1 MLLDTIF
8 APFVKERP
16 ICVMAR
22 AVLERLLDA
31 QRIDALFAHTAE
43 RQYIR
48 ELLFSSLVRLMSE
61 VVLGVHPTVHAAY
74 QAHKDTIG
82 VSTTA
87 LYNKLDRVEPG
98 VSAALVWDSAT
109 LAEPVVKALRAS
121 HPRWVPGYQIKVLD
135 GNHFSATQH
144 RLAELRHTWAA
155 PLPGQALVVLDQQ
168 RMLITDVF
176 LTEDG
181 HAQERS
187 LIAQV
192 LQHVGEDE
200 LWIEDRNFCTLALM
214 FGMARRGAAFVVRQ
228 HGQLQGELL
237 GRPIRKGTTR
247 SGPVYEQSM
256 LVQDP
261 ARGESMRVRR
271 ITITLKVPTRDGDTE
286 IHILSNVPTDR
297 ATASQVARLYG
308 KRWSIETAFFE
319 ITTTLSCEINTLGY
333 PKAALFTFCLAL
345 LAYNAVSLIKAALR
359 SEHGRKKVNDEV
371 SGYYLSLEIGRTYD
385 GMMIA
390 IPAPHWA
397 LFRELS
403 DQAFA
408 NVLRELASS
417 VNLSKYQKHPRGPKK
432 KPPERTAYQNGKHVS
447 TAKLIAQR

>member
-31 QRIDALFAHTAE
+31 PRLDALFARTAE
-43 RQYIR
+43 RQYTR
-48 ELLFSSLVRLMSE
+48 ELMFSSLIQLMSE

-74 QAHKDTIG
+74 QANKDAIG

-87 LYNKLDRVEPG
+87 LSNKLDRVETR
-98 VSAALVWDSAT
+98 VSAALVRDSAE
-109 LAEPVVKALRAS
+109 LAEPVIKALRAS
-121 HPRWVPGYQIKVLD
+121 APRWLPGYQIKVLD
-135 GNHFSATQH
+135 GNHLASTEH
-144 RLAELRHTWAA
+144 RLKALRGTWAA

-168 RMLITDVF
+168 RMLITDVV
-176 LTEDG
+176 LSEDG

-192 LQHVGEDE
+192 LQRVEEDQ
-200 LWIEDRNFCTLALM
+200 LWIEDRNFCTLGLM

-237 GRPIRKGTTR
+237 GRAKRTGTTR
-247 SGPVYEQSM
+247 SGPVYEQ
-256 LVQDP
+256 
-261 ARGESMRVRR
+261 AMRVRDPHSDETMQIRR
-271 ITITLKVPTRDGDTE
+271 ITLQLKVPTRDGDTE
-286 IHILSNVPTDR
+286 LYILSNVPGGR
-297 ATASQVARLYG
+297 ASAAQLAWLYG

-319 ITTTLSCEINTLGY
+319 LTTTLSCEINTLGY

-359 SEHGRKKVNDEV
+359 SAHGRQKVNDEV
-371 SGYYLSLEIGRTYD
+371 SSYYLSLEIGRTYD

-390 IPAPHWA
+390 IPAPHWT
-397 LFRELS
+397 LFGELS

-417 VNLSKYQKHPRGPKK
+417 VNLARYQKHPRGPKK
-432 KPPERTAYQNGKHVS
+432 KPPERIAYQNGKHVS
-447 TAKLIAQR
+447 TAKLLAQR

>member
-1 MLLDTIF
+1 MLLETIF

-31 QRIDALFAHTAE
+31 QRLDALFARTAQQ
-43 RQYIR
+43 QYTR
-48 ELLFSSLVRLMSE
+48 ELLFSSLVQLMSE

-74 QAHKDTIG
+74 QSNKEAIG

-87 LYNKLDRVEPG
+87 LYNKLDRVETG
-98 VSAALVWDSAT
+98 VAAALVRDSAV

-121 HPRWVPGYQIKVLD
+121 HPRWLPGYQIKVLD
-135 GNHFSATQH
+135 GNHLSSTEH
-144 RLAELRHTWAA
+144 RLKALRGTWAA

-176 LTEDG
+176 LNEDG
-181 HAQERS
+181 HAQERR
-187 LIAQV
+187 LIAEV
-192 LQHVGEDE
+192 LQHVQADD
-200 LWIEDRNFCTLALM
+200 LWIEDRNFCTLGLM

-228 HGQLQGELL
+228 HGQVQGELV
-237 GRPIRKGTTR
+237 GRLTRQRASR
-247 SGPVYEQSM
+247 SGAVYEQPL
-256 LVQDP
+256 LVRDSEH
-261 ARGESMRVRR
+261 GETMRVRR
-271 ITITLKVPTRDGDTE
+271 ITVKLTEPTRNGDTE
-286 IHILSNVPTDR
+286 LHILSNVPMRR
-297 ATASQVARLYG
+297 ASAAHLARLYG

-319 ITTTLSCEINTLGY
+319 ITTTLACEINTLAY

-359 SEHGRKKVNDEV
+359 SAHGRQKINDEV
-371 SGYYLSLEIGRTYD
+371 SSYYLALEIGRTYD

-390 IPAPHWA
+390 IPPLHWV

-403 DQAFA
+403 DRAFTDA
-408 NVLRELASS
+408 LRELASS
-417 VNLSKYQKHPRGPKK
+417 VNLARYQKHPRGPKK
-432 KPPERTAYQNGKHVS
+432 TPPERTAYQNGKHVS
-447 TAKLIAQR
+447 TAKLLAQR